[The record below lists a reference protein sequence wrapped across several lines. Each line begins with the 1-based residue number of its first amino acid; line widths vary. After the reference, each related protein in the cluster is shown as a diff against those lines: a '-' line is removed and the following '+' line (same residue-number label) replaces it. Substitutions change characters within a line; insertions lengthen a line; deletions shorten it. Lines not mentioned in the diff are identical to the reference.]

1 MDAAL
6 KKALGE
12 LLLNAVPTIIMFAV
26 LYLAYRFLVHNPLM
40 KVLAERHSK
49 TEGAV
54 AKAQADV
61 AAADAKTKAY
71 EERLRE
77 ARMSIFKSQEER
89 RKQLLDAR
97 SAAIAEARAAA
108 DSRLKAARA
117 EIEKETVTA
126 KAGLQGQTETLAQEV
141 IRAVLNPRSGS
152 QAPAAGRQA

>member
-12 LLLNAVPTIIMFAV
+12 LLLSAVPTIVMFTI

-61 AAADAKTKAY
+61 AAADAKTKEY

-77 ARMSIFKSQEER
+77 ARMSIFKAQEAR
-89 RKQLLDAR
+89 RKHFMDAR
-97 SAAIAEARAAA
+97 NAAIAEARAVA
-108 DSRLKAARA
+108 DAKVKTAKA
-117 EIEKETVTA
+117 EVSKETETA
-126 KAGLQGQTETLAQEV
+126 KAGLQAQVETLAQEV
-141 IRAVLNPRSGS
+141 IRAVLNPRSGA
-152 QAPAAGRQA
+152 QAPAAGGQ

>member
-12 LLLNAVPTIIMFAV
+12 LLLSAVPTIVMFAM

-61 AAADAKTKAY
+61 AAADAKTKDY
-71 EERLRE
+71 EDRLRE
-77 ARMSIFKSQEER
+77 ARMGIFKAAEAR

-97 SAAIAEARAAA
+97 NAAIGEARATAEVKV
-108 DSRLKAARA
+108 KAAKA
-117 EIEKETVTA
+117 EIEKETATA
-126 KAGLQGQTETLAQEV
+126 KSGLQAQTETLAQEV
-141 IRAVLNPRSGS
+141 IRAVLNPRSS
-152 QAPAAGRQA
+152 AQAPAAGSQ

>member
-6 KKALGE
+6 RKAIGE
-12 LLLNAVPTIIMFAV
+12 LLLSAVPTIIMFAI
-26 LYLAYRFLVHNPLM
+26 LYVAYRFLVHNPLM
-40 KVLAERHSK
+40 RVLAERHSK

-61 AAADAKTKAY
+61 AAADAKTKDY

-77 ARMSIFKSQEER
+77 ARMGIFKSQEAR

-97 SAAIAEARAAA
+97 MAAIAEARAAA
-108 DSRLKAARA
+108 EAKVKAAKG

-126 KAGLQGQTETLAQEV
+126 KAGLQAQVESLAQEV
-141 IRAVLNPRSGS
+141 IRAVLHPGAGA
-152 QAPAAGRQA
+152 QAPMAGGR

>member
-12 LLLNAVPTIIMFAV
+12 LLLSAVPTIVMFTI
-26 LYLAYRFLVHNPLM
+26 LYLAYRFLVHKPLM

-61 AAADAKTKAY
+61 AAAEAKTKDY

-77 ARMSIFKSQEER
+77 ARMGIFKAADAR

-97 SAAIAEARAAA
+97 NAAIAEARAAA
-108 DSRLKAARA
+108 DTKVKAAKA
-117 EIEKETVTA
+117 EIEKEAVTA
-126 KAGLQGQTETLAQEV
+126 KAGLQAQTETLAQEV
-141 IRAVLNPRSGS
+141 IRAVLSPRSAQAGS
-152 QAPAAGRQA
+152 Q

>member
-6 KKALGE
+6 KKAIGE
-12 LLLNAVPTIIMFAV
+12 LLLSAVPTMIMFAI
-26 LYLAYRFLVHNPLM
+26 LYLAYRVLVHSPLK

-61 AAADAKTKAY
+61 AAADAKTKDY

-77 ARMSIFKSQEER
+77 ARMGIFKAQEAR

-97 SAAIAEARAAA
+97 TAAINEARAAA
-108 DSRLKAARA
+108 EAKVKAARA
-117 EIEKETVTA
+117 DIEKEATTA
-126 KAGLQGQTETLAQEV
+126 KAGLAGQTETLAQEV
-141 IRAVLNPRSGS
+141 IRAVLNPRSGA
-152 QAPAAGRQA
+152 QAPAGGR

>member
-6 KKALGE
+6 KKAIGE
-12 LLLNAVPTIIMFAV
+12 LLLSAVPTMIMFAI
-26 LYLAYRFLVHNPLM
+26 LYVAYRVLVHSPLK

-61 AAADAKTKAY
+61 AAADAKTKDY

-77 ARMSIFKSQEER
+77 ARMGIFKAQEAR

-97 SAAIAEARAAA
+97 TAAINEARAAA
-108 DSRLKAARA
+108 EAKVKAARA
-117 EIEKETVTA
+117 DIEKEAATA
-126 KAGLQGQTETLAQEV
+126 KAGLAGQTETLAQEV
-141 IRAVLNPRSGS
+141 IRAVLNPRSGA
-152 QAPAAGRQA
+152 QVPAGGR